1 VRRYATDLTDDG
13 LPGGEGTFV
22 ACTFWLVEALCA
34 IGALD
39 EAEALFERALE
50 ACNDVGLMAEEYD
63 PVARAQLGNTPQA
76 LSHLALVGAAQ
87 ALDAAH
93 ERRAC

>member
-1 VRRYATDLTDDG
+1 MRRDATERTDDG
-13 LPGGEGTFV
+13 LPGSEATFV

-34 IGALD
+34 IGETD
-39 EAEALFERALE
+39 EAGALFERALE
-50 ACNDVGLMAEEYD
+50 ACNDVGLLAEED
-63 PVARAQLGNTPQA
+63 EPIARAQLGNTPQA

-93 ERRAC
+93 EGRAC